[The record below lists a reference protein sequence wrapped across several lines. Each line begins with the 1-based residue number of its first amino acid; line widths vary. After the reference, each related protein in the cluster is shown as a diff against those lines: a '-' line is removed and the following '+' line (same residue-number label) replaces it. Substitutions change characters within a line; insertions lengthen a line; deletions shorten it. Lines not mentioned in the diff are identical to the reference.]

1 MNESTQWL
9 SDAAVAPAL
18 PALLSGLVRQL
29 RVYLNSG
36 WPAFDRLAAIREELD
51 GLAPPPPPDPDTGG
65 PVYGRDLIGQL
76 LATSTSPA
84 TMLFSAIA
92 GAPVSFAV
100 WTDGCVQLTGEQC
113 KSLDAEPGTWAE
125 HRRGTFKL
133 DGRVLADVTS
143 DVITS
148 RMPSAAVARL
158 EAGTPL
164 GAVLAAIGRR
174 EPLSVLPWGGGLV
187 SSARM
192 WTTGHG
198 GRRPE
203 RVALAEET
211 VHPWFC
217 QRVPD
222 PDVLL
227 QRTGGAEET
236 QVAEQVHDRL
246 VAGQPEP
253 AAAGVQV

>member
-18 PALLSGLVRQL
+18 PGLLAGLVGRIR
-29 RVYLNSG
+29 RVLQSG
-36 WPAFDRLAAIREELD
+36 WTPYDRLTAISEELD
-51 GLAPPPPPDPDTGG
+51 GLAPPPPPDPGTGN

-100 WTDGCVQLTGEQC
+100 WTSGCVQLSGEQC
-113 KSLDAEPGTWAE
+113 KSLRAEPGTWAS
-125 HRRGTFKL
+125 HRRGTFAL
-133 DGRVLADVTS
+133 DGRVLADVEST
-143 DVITS
+143 VITGLL
-148 RMPSAAVARL
+148 PSKAIAAL

-174 EPLSVLPWGGGLV
+174 EPLSVLPWGGGLE

-192 WTTGHG
+192 LVT
-198 GRRPE
+198 RDRKPV
-203 RVALAEET
+203 RVALAAERI
-211 VHPWFC
+211 HPWFC

-222 PDVLL
+222 GGVLL
-227 QRTGGAEET
+227 QRAGGGQEA

-253 AAAGVQV
+253 AAAGLEV